1 MTAQK
6 MNLINALT
14 LILLGLWGYIDVSN
28 YKLATIVSFEH
39 WTALIAVLFGI
50 ILLLCNKGIQNSNKA
65 IAHVAV
71 VLTLLVLI
79 ALVGKRLPISID
91 QGGVG
96 LFRVLAMSLC
106 SFIAFIAF
114 IRSFIENRKK
124 ES

>member
-39 WTALIAVLFGI
+39 WTALITVLFGI

-96 LFRVLAMSLC
+96 LFRVLAMSLS

-114 IRSFIENRKK
+114 VRSFIENRKK
-124 ES
+124 AL

>member
-14 LILLGLWGYIDVSN
+14 LIVLGLWGYIDVSN
-28 YKLATIVSFEH
+28 FKLATIVSFEH
-39 WTALIAVLFGI
+39 WTALITVLFGI

-124 ES
+124 AL

>member
-39 WTALIAVLFGI
+39 WTALITVLFGI
-50 ILLLCNKGIQNSNKA
+50 ILLLCNKGVQNSNKA

-96 LFRVLAMSLC
+96 LFRVLAMSLS

-124 ES
+124 AL